1 MISILA
7 YADETPNITK
17 GSSYTYNDT
26 YGYGC
31 YISGNYI
38 HIKGI
43 RISYF
48 TQATPE
54 VWNALRAEN
63 VNHCIFEEL
72 VIDHNG
78 AGFIINSDSD
88 DNLVLNCDSHHNRDP
103 LSPTPYNNGD
113 GLGCN
118 YIPFGNSNTFRG
130 CRSWF
135 NADDGFDI
143 FRNEGNMIIDSCWA
157 WNNGYRDDSFTP
169 STTSN
174 GDGTGFKLGD
184 QFENHSTQTLRTIR
198 NSIAYNNRT
207 QGFDE
212 NVLQCLVNIYNCTA
226 FANGRIGFSLNGYPH
241 TIRNCVGYANGTYN
255 AIPDLAAILSN
266 NTFLYGGNENP
277 AYTVTSNDFASI
289 TSTGIDG
296 VRRLDGGLPN
306 ISFLHLV
313 ETSDLVNAGI
323 NVGLP
328 YSGTAPDIGAFEYGI
343 IPSDP
348 PDPPDPPTPSSESTV
363 KHGYYRVVY
372 NLNTVIH

>member
-1 MISILA
+1 
-7 YADETPNITK
+7 
-17 GSSYTYNDT
+17 
-26 YGYGC
+26 
-31 YISGNYI
+31 
-38 HIKGI
+38 
-43 RISYF
+43 
-48 TQATPE
+48 
-54 VWNALRAEN
+54 
-63 VNHCIFEEL
+63 
-72 VIDHNG
+72 
-78 AGFIINSDSD
+78 
-88 DNLVLNCDSHHNRDP
+88 
-103 LSPTPYNNGD
+103 
-113 GLGCN
+113 
-118 YIPFGNSNTFRG
+118 
-130 CRSWF
+130 
-135 NADDGFDI
+135 
-143 FRNEGNMIIDSCWA
+143 MIIDSCWA

-296 VRRLDGGLPN
+296 ARRLDGGLPN